1 MWDAILAK
9 PTVPAFWF
17 GVTFVTHVKPCGLR
31 SIDLWL
37 SLWNG
42 WIIKTKKLLH
52 DNILLL
58 PEDNIRRHH
67 VKIPYNFQH
76 YSPVYFSSDPIK
88 KNEMGGAC
96 GTYGGEERCV
106 QGFGGET
113 RGKKRQF
120 GSLRH
125 RWEDNIKMDLYD
137 VEWGGMDWI
146 ELAKDRN
153 MWLAFWNAVMNLQ
166 IP

>member
-9 PTVPAFWF
+9 PTGLTFWF
-17 GVTFVTHVKPCGLR
+17 GVPFVTHVKPCGFS
-31 SIDLWL
+31 SIGLWL

-42 WIIKTKKLLH
+42 WIIKTQKLLPG
-52 DNILLL
+52 NILLL
-58 PEDNIRRHH
+58 PEDNIRRHL

-76 YSPVYFSSDPIK
+76 YSPIYFSSDPVE

-96 GTYGGEERCV
+96 GTYVGEERCV

-113 RGKKRQF
+113 RGKKRPL
-120 GSLRH
+120 GRLRH
-125 RWEDNIKMDLYD
+125 RWKDNIKTDLYD

-146 ELAKDRN
+146 ELAEDRN
-153 MWLAFWNAVMNLQ
+153 MWRALWNAVMNLRV
-166 IP
+166 P